1 MPGYGSIASLHTIGE
16 DGSCPSWKSP
26 FNNSLYILNGT
37 VTATFQA
44 SIAGFMLQDDIV
56 PFSGIT
62 VLLSPTQLANLS
74 TGLGF
79 MPAVGSSIQV
89 TGLVG
94 LYKQNVALLA
104 VSDMQLLA
112 ASVPMPAPVDVDTG
126 QYIGGCTL
134 ASEQYRNMIV
144 RFTNVSLTG
153 PPDPDTNELYVDD
166 SSGPMQVDDLFL
178 NVPSILGTFLPNA
191 TCGVSGNDTISQ
203 LVGITLFDD
212 QQSNAALDMGEVALV
227 ELLVLSVGSVISR
240 LPPCPS
246 PPPMP
251 PPPPPPPYPPSPP
264 PLASAGLP
272 LTVSGINVATFNAT
286 ALQAAITAAL
296 SSSSLLSVSVSITDY
311 PVSASLQLTGLAAPP
326 SGTLT
331 NQTSAALR
339 QSLAVAGYPVMLANL
354 AVTAT
359 GARHMRRELLQTT
372 GSFGIAIYGQ
382 SSAWAAG
389 KMASAVA
396 STTADPSA
404 RGLLSQLAVAGATA
418 GSAALPS
425 PPSVSVRVLVTASYA
440 SSALSGSAFAAAA
453 AALNAGLPAALASL
467 GVNGSVS
474 GTAMPPSP
482 PLPPSPPSPPSPPAP
497 PPPPMPL
504 FPPPPRPPP
513 AVLHQDGLS
522 KADEHTIGGLLGGVV
537 GFLLLAAALLLW
549 GRTRRTPPGVKAA
562 RMMAIPATSLAEDD
576 GGAYPRGYA
585 LQQQQPYGELVAYRT
600 LQSRAPPRAPA
611 SYEYGAEYRRPVS
624 PPAYEPVAY
633 RGISGGYTPRAKSAR
648 PADFD
653 FYE

>member
-1 MPGYGSIASLHTIGE
+1 MPGFGSIASLHTIGE

-26 FNNSLYILNGT
+26 FNNSLFILNGT

-44 SIAGFMLQDDIV
+44 SVAGFMLQDDVV

-79 MPAVGSSIQV
+79 MPAIGSSIQV

-153 PPDPDTNELYVDD
+153 PPNPDTNELYVDD

-227 ELLVLSVGSVISR
+227 ELLVLSVGTVISS
-240 LPPCPS
+240 LPPCAS
-246 PPPMP
+246 PPPLP

-264 PLASAGLP
+264 PLASAGVP

-296 SSSSLLSVSVSITDY
+296 SSTSLLSVSVSITDY

-339 QSLAVAGYPVMLANL
+339 QSLAVAGYPVMVANL

-359 GARHMRRELLQTT
+359 GARHLRRELLQTT

-418 GSAALPS
+418 GGAALPS
-425 PPSVSVRVLVTASYA
+425 PPSVSVRVVVTASY
-440 SSALSGSAFAAAA
+440 SSAALSGSAFAAAA

-474 GTAMPPSP
+474 STPAPPSP
-482 PLPPSPPSPPSPPAP
+482 PLPPSPPSPPSPPV
-497 PPPPMPL
+497 PPMPL

-513 AVLHQDGLS
+513 PPPRPPPTLPREDGLS
-522 KADEHTIGGLLGGVV
+522 KADEHMVGGLLGGVV
-537 GFLLLAAALLLW
+537 GFVLLAVALILW
-549 GRTRRTPPGVKAA
+549 GRTRRTAPGAKAA
-562 RMMAIPATSLAEDD
+562 CMMAIPATSLAEDD

-600 LQSRAPPRAPA
+600 LQSRVPA
-611 SYEYGAEYRRPVS
+611 SYEYAAACRPVS
-624 PPAYEPVAY
+624 PAYEPAMY
-633 RGISGGYTPRAKSAR
+633 RGIGGAYSPRKKCAR

-653 FYE
+653 YYE